1 MPFTWEQARE
11 LTVLAEE
18 RGVRIG
24 GVSAYVFRTGAAA
37 DQTAFRAGSHR
48 TAALLKRG
56 DDVLRSGNVASGAGS
71 VLPGRGRAALR
82 YGAGLYNCC
91 RGLVWTCCGDQS
103 HGGNRIE
110 KRKIYGQPLAG
121 EELTVETP
129 THYTALLKLS
139 GGLIANLT
147 VSFDIWRRLLCPTFE
162 IYGTEGTLSAPDPNM
177 SSGMPEV
184 TRKETA
190 LAEGR
195 SGRSRAVKPPAA
207 SPMKRN

>member
-1 MPFTWEQARE
+1 MDRVKTGILGCGVISSTYIKNIQELYQPLEIVACADVDTGKAEARAREFGIETWSDPDHLLENKDVSMIINLTPPKFHYELNRRILMAGKNLFCEKPFAFTWEQARE

-24 GVSAYVFRTGAAA
+24 GYVFGTGAAA

-82 YGAGLYNCC
+82 YGAILYNCC

-103 HGGNRIE
+103 HGGNRI
-110 KRKIYGQPLAG
+110 
-121 EELTVETP
+121 
-129 THYTALLKLS
+129 
-139 GGLIANLT
+139 
-147 VSFDIWRRLLCPTFE
+147 
-162 IYGTEGTLSAPDPNM
+162 
-177 SSGMPEV
+177 
-184 TRKETA
+184 
-190 LAEGR
+190 
-195 SGRSRAVKPPAA
+195 
-207 SPMKRN
+207 